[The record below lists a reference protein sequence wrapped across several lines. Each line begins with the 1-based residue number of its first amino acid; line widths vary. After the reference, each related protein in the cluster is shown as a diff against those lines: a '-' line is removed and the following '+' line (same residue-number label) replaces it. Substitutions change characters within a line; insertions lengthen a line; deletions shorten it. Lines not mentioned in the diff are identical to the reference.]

1 MTTMKIPLHY
11 TLRNLWT
18 RRLTTALTLSGISL
32 VAFVFAAVLMLADG
46 LEKTL
51 VDTGLDDNVIVLR
64 KAAQAELQSQ
74 IDRDAINILKT
85 QPEVVQLDGGKPLA
99 SNDVFVIINLLKIEG
114 GEMGNITVRG
124 VAPEAMALR
133 PQVTLTE
140 GRMFTFGT
148 SEIIV
153 GTNLAKR
160 FAGCT
165 VGSRLKFGGGFWT
178 IVGIFDGHGTGFGSE
193 VWGDVDQL
201 MPAFGRP
208 VFSSITLRLKNRND
222 FDALKTRIESD
233 RRTNYLEVSREKDF
247 YRKQSNVMAT
257 FIRVLG
263 TVVTVIFSFGA
274 IIGAM
279 ITMYAAV
286 ANRTVEIGTLRALGF
301 KRRSILSAFLVES
314 VILALLGSFVGL
326 VAASFLQLFV
336 ISTLNF
342 GTFTELAFGFT
353 LTATVI
359 RNTLIFAIAMGVIGG
374 FLPALR
380 ASRLNI
386 VNALRSS

>member
-1 MTTMKIPLHY
+1 MKIPLTY

-18 RRLTTALTLSGISL
+18 RRLTTVLTLSGVSL

-51 VDTGLDDNVIVLR
+51 VDTGRDDNVIILR

-74 IDRDAINILKT
+74 IDRDAVNILKT
-85 QPEVVQLDGGKPLA
+85 QPEVAQLGGGKTLA
-99 SNDVFVIINLLKIEG
+99 SNDVFVIINLLKRDG
-114 GEMGNITVRG
+114 GDMGNITVRG

-133 PQVTLTE
+133 PQVSLTE
-140 GRMFTFGT
+140 GRMFSFGT

-153 GTNLAKR
+153 GSNIVKR

-178 IVGIFDGHGTGFGSE
+178 VVGIFDAQGTGFSSE
-193 VWGDVDQL
+193 IWGDVDQL

-208 VFSSITLRLKNRND
+208 VFSSLTMRLRDRND
-222 FDALKTRIESD
+222 FDALKTRVESD
-233 RRTNYLEVSREKDF
+233 RRTNYLEVSREKEY
-247 YRKQSNVMAT
+247 YRKQSNVMAK

-314 VILALLGSFVGL
+314 IFLSLLGALVGL
-326 VAASFLQLFV
+326 LAASFLQLFV

-342 GTFTELAFGFT
+342 GSFTELAFGFT
-353 LTATVI
+353 LTPAVI
-359 RNTLIFAIAMGVIGG
+359 RNTLIFAIIMGVVGG
-374 FLPALR
+374 FLPAVR